1 VKILLV
7 SEDAGIKNLLQS
19 VFREYGHAVVLGEQ
33 TVTPW
38 RLIRGDVD
46 ILLYDLG
53 EASPDRWERLSQWR
67 RIADLPLIT
76 MGLAAQEEHAIRALH
91 LGSDDYVTRPLH
103 IAELVARMEALIR
116 RNRMSGW
123 LESAH
128 PGGHRGVTLDW
139 RSRQLRIE
147 GRRIDLTPT
156 EFKVLQLLVERKGQ
170 PVSREEL
177 VKEVWG
183 QDRAKADINLS
194 LYIWHLRRKIEEN
207 PARPQWITTRWGLG
221 YSFAAPEQI
230 VGTAEL

>member
-19 VFREYGHAVVLGEQ
+19 VFQEYGHDVVLGEQ
-33 TVTPW
+33 TITPW

-53 EASPDRWERLSQWR
+53 EASPDRWEKLSQWR

-76 MGLAAQEEHAIRALH
+76 MGLAAQEEHAIRALR

-123 LESAH
+123 LEAAH

-170 PVSREEL
+170 AVSREEL

-183 QDRAKADINLS
+183 KDRTKADINLS

-221 YSFAAPEQI
+221 YSFATPEQ
-230 VGTAEL
+230 VVETEEL